1 MGGVIKFDNGLWK
14 VSPNIQYLLELFVIS
29 SNNQIMSKL
38 LFILFIIKLY
48 ARINIKYLISEKF
61 GITDSYY
68 FAGIRTD
75 SHHPLPIEQI
85 MSFHNVIILIKSVV
99 NKNKNSYCDNISLE
113 QGLHK
118 DKSNAEYFKKNVRIL

>member
-68 FAGIRTD
+68 FAGIRID
-75 SHHPLPIEQI
+75 SYHPLPIEQI
-85 MSFHNVIILIKSVV
+85 MSFHNVIILIKSVF

-118 DKSNAEYFKKNVRIL
+118 DKSNAEHF